1 MRPSSPWGHRPV
13 ERLRVL
19 GLQANPAR
27 GGKRGRLEPGEAP
40 GRPLELSSESELP
53 GRSQCRRPLQGQPK
67 ASVKVKFKGSTR
79 GSLAG
84 PGTRPCDSPGRRG
97 HPAPCPEQAATKSA
111 LGGDASFR
119 TGSRGCLFPVTHR
132 GHPSKGLQG
141 LVLAW
146 CPGRAW
152 SSVALGLSGPQLPRI
167 QMTWKL
173 EVLMRSS
180 FRGAE
185 GPWVGQEKGL
195 ACLSKHGLSIYG
207 RAAGLGHPGGQPG
220 ARGLHP

>member
-97 HPAPCPEQAATKSA
+97 HPAPAQSKRPQNLPWEVMPVLGLAPGDACSPSPTAATPQ
-111 LGGDASFR
+111 
-119 TGSRGCLFPVTHR
+119 RGCR
-132 GHPSKGLQG
+132 D
-141 LVLAW
+141 
-146 CPGRAW
+146 W
-152 SSVALGLSGPQLPRI
+152 S
-167 QMTWKL
+167 
-173 EVLMRSS
+173 
-180 FRGAE
+180 
-185 GPWVGQEKGL
+185 
-195 ACLSKHGLSIYG
+195 
-207 RAAGLGHPGGQPG
+207 
-220 ARGLHP
+220 